1 MSSATIATHQR
12 SAKIELILI
21 IYDRLYYK
29 GRFLKTTTTRLL
41 VLASDAVN
49 KVVDLYRV
57 GISGVIISPTELKMQ
72 PTIHLQ
78 S

>member
-12 SAKIELILI
+12 SAKIESILI

-29 GRFLKTTTTRLL
+29 GRFLKSTTTRLL

-57 GISGVIISPTELKMQ
+57 AISGVIISQTESKMQ

>member
-29 GRFLKTTTTRLL
+29 GRFLKTTTRLL

-49 KVVDLYRV
+49 KVVDLHRV
-57 GISGVIISPTELKMQ
+57 GISGVIMSQTESKMQ
-72 PTIHLQ
+72 STIHLQ

>member
-29 GRFLKTTTTRLL
+29 GRFLKTTTRLL

-57 GISGVIISPTELKMQ
+57 GISGVIMSQTESKMQ
-72 PTIHLQ
+72 STIHLQ